1 MSEVFKLCESC
12 AHSGS
17 PKFSGYC
24 KACCFGSK
32 FVQKGEE
39 MIHIGTG
46 NPYISDVKDII
57 NKKFG
62 VQSMHKDIDMLDAMS
77 YAASYLDTD
86 MALTSRNVPEIEKVI
101 FNKPATIVF
110 WKDGT
115 KTVVKVQGKE
125 KFNKEK
131 GLAIAIAKKAL
142 GNQGNYYEEFK
153 KWL

>member
-1 MSEVFKLCESC
+1 
-12 AHSGS
+12 
-17 PKFSGYC
+17 
-24 KACCFGSK
+24 
-32 FVQKGEE
+32 
-39 MIHIGTG
+39 MIHIGTR
-46 NPYISDVKDII
+46 NPYMSDVKDII

-77 YAASYLDTD
+77 YAAAYLDTD
-86 MALTSRNVPEIEKVI
+86 MALTSRNIPEIEKVI

-131 GLAIAIAKKAL
+131 GLAMAVAKKAL

>member
-39 MIHIGTG
+39 
-46 NPYISDVKDII
+46 II
-57 NKKFG
+57 
-62 VQSMHKDIDMLDAMS
+62 
-77 YAASYLDTD
+77 
-86 MALTSRNVPEIEKVI
+86 PEIEKVI
-101 FNKPATIVF
+101 FNKPATIIF

-131 GLAIAIAKKAL
+131 GLAMAVAKKAL
-142 GNQGNYYEEFK
+142 GNKGNYYEEFK